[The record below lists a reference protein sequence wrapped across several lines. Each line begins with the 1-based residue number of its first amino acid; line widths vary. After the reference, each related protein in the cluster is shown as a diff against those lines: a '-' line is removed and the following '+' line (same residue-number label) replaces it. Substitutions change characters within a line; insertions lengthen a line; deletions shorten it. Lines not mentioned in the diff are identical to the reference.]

1 MTSLSPD
8 LELEILS
15 WLSAR
20 DAVRAQLV
28 CKAWAA
34 LLRGDSRFKALWR
47 KHGRNTAK
55 TLLLLHH
62 GVNRKTSRLQTRYH
76 YRGPFVSI
84 FKHKGKVTRLKH
96 VPPGWKQWLAPQNSQ
111 PLVSHGGLV
120 LCRFMERKTFM
131 NKQGFLVGNPLT
143 QQWVS
148 VPGVQANICSCML
161 TTYASDEGVVFF
173 RIWLNS
179 YVFDSRLGV
188 WTVPQYQTVSM
199 LSSNTVCVG
208 GVCYRLGECW
218 QHGALVLL
226 EIDDM
231 AAINS
236 AKWVHAWCMKEVGIY
251 KSYMLEVGGEI
262 GVLVEVASGG
272 LRVLVLD
279 RGNWTWNEVS
289 SFLIRKQAYLLG
301 ECCTVGSLTFAVWGR
316 GILMF
321 DSQSLKWDWLEK
333 RSKAEIIMQKLLSV
347 ELDFTAV
354 ANINTPSEKM
364 KQVCASRYR
373 NAFFARGMTR
383 CFSGLKALSGSGLSW
398 PEIGKVAAEQSK
410 GVRLS
415 EKNETVDWS
424 RSLQF

>member
-34 LLRGDSRFKALWR
+34 LLRDDSGFKALWR

-62 GVNRKTSRLQTRYH
+62 GVNRKTRRLQTRYH

-84 FKHKGKVTRLKH
+84 FKHKGKVTRLRH
-96 VPPGWKQWLAPQNSQ
+96 VPPGLEAVASTTKLAAFGLSRWPR
-111 PLVSHGGLV
+111 LVPV
-120 LCRFMERKTFM
+120 
-131 NKQGFLVGNPLT
+131 
-143 QQWVS
+143 
-148 VPGVQANICSCML
+148 
-161 TTYASDEGVVFF
+161 
-173 RIWLNS
+173 
-179 YVFDSRLGV
+179 
-188 WTVPQYQTVSM
+188 
-199 LSSNTVCVG
+199 
-208 GVCYRLGECW
+208 
-218 QHGALVLL
+218 HGAEDLHEQARLPGGK
-226 EIDDM
+226 
-231 AAINS
+231 S
-236 AKWVHAWCMKEVGIY
+236 ADAVMEVGIY

-279 RGNWTWNEVS
+279 RGNWTWNE
-289 SFLIRKQAYLLG
+289 
-301 ECCTVGSLTFAVWGR
+301 
-316 GILMF
+316 
-321 DSQSLKWDWLEK
+321 SLKWDWLEK
-333 RSKAEIIMQKLLSV
+333 RSKAEIMMQKLLSV

-354 ANINTPSEKM
+354 ANINTP
-364 KQVCASRYR
+364 R
-373 NAFFARGMTR
+373 
-383 CFSGLKALSGSGLSW
+383 LKALSESGLSW

-415 EKNETVDWS
+415 ETNQTLDWS